1 MEDEQHFIFHC
12 NYYNP
17 NIFDFLAHMTK
28 SVAHLLDLSD
38 NEKPNSFMFEENAH
52 TFCKCMC
59 NIYEIR
65 QEKKFV

>member
-38 NEKPNSFMFEENAH
+38 NEKPNSFMFEENAPTH
-52 TFCKCMC
+52 SVNACV
-59 NIYEIR
+59 IYM
-65 QEKKFV
+65 K